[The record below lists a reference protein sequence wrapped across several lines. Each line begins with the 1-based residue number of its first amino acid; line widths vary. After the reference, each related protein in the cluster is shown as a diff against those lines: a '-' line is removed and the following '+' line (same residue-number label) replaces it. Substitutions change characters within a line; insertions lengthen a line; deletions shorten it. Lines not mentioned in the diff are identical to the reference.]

1 MTTLIL
7 GFASAVNTKTVPA
20 KVVIADDHPLMR
32 AALREA
38 INARVGGL
46 EVLEVSS
53 IGELLSCMTDVT
65 DIDAVL
71 LDLRMPD
78 SKGFSALVQVRTR
91 FPEVPVIVVSAVDDD
106 DAIHRALLLGASGY
120 IVKSAPVETVGAALA
135 DVLAGNVV
143 RPPGRSPQLDEEAS
157 SGHFRRLRTLT
168 PQQFN
173 VLVMIAEGY
182 SNKMIAKKMEIMEST
197 VKSHITS
204 ILLKLQLQRRTQ
216 AAVLA
221 QRALQLESLL
231 AREDPQASSTEQG
244 SDFGELDAGP
254 ASPTLELS
262 SGTGTPETCN

>member
-1 MTTLIL
+1 
-7 GFASAVNTKTVPA
+7 
-20 KVVIADDHPLMR
+20 VVIADDHPLMR

-38 INARVGGL
+38 VSARIDGL
-46 EVLEVSS
+46 TVLEVSS
-53 IGELLSCMTDVT
+53 IGELLSCMDGGLQ
-65 DIDAVL
+65 IDAVM

-120 IVKSAPVETVGAALA
+120 IVKSAPVEMVGAALA

-143 RPPGRSPQLDEEAS
+143 RPPGRNLEFEDEET
-157 SGHFRRLRTLT
+157 SGQFRRLRSLT

-182 SNKMIAKKMEIMEST
+182 SNKMIAQQMDIMEST

-221 QRALQLESLL
+221 QRALQLDSVL
-231 AREDPQASSTEQG
+231 AREDLQLHVSTPEQG
-244 SDFGELDAGP
+244 SEFDELEPRP
-254 ASPTLELS
+254 ASTNLEAP
-262 SGTGTPETCN
+262 SGPGKPATRSRS

>member
-1 MTTLIL
+1 MK
-7 GFASAVNTKTVPA
+7 SAPA

-38 INARVGGL
+38 ISARVGGL
-46 EVLEVSS
+46 DVLEVSS

-65 DIDAVL
+65 DIDAVM

-91 FPEVPVIVVSAVDDD
+91 FPEVPVIIVSAVDDD

-135 DVLAGNVV
+135 EVLAGNVV
-143 RPPGRSPQLDEEAS
+143 RPPGRSPQLEDEAS

-197 VKSHITS
+197 VKSHITA

-216 AAVLA
+216 AAILA
-221 QRALQLESLL
+221 QRALQLESVL
-231 AREDPQASSTEQG
+231 AREDMQSSATEQG
-244 SDFGELDAGP
+244 SEPGDSE
-254 ASPTLELS
+254 SRPTSVSLELL
-262 SGTGTPETCN
+262 SGTGTPDTCN